1 MLDYVG
7 KSLLFFFNE
16 TGLILRLFSK
26 TLLSILG
33 GQLHWRNFKQQVVH
47 LGYDSVSIL
56 CITAFF
62 IGMVFAM
69 QITKEFLKYGA
80 GNVVGGVMAIAI
92 WRELAPVL
100 SAVIVCGRVGAA
112 ITAEIGSMQ
121 VTEQVEAI
129 KSFGVDEINYL
140 VSPRV
145 WAIAFI
151 LPILVIFF
159 DIIAL
164 LGSYFMACKV
174 MGINDQI
181 FYNAVQQMPKLID
194 LSGGLIKAGVFGATI
209 GLIAC
214 HKGLN
219 TQGGALGVGIST
231 TKAVVISLLTVFILN
246 YFLSLIIY

>member
-7 KSLLFFFNE
+7 KSLLYFFNE
-16 TGLILRLFSK
+16 TGVILRLFGRI
-26 TLLSILG
+26 TLNILSG
-33 GQLHWRNFKQQVVH
+33 KLHWKNFKQQVVH
-47 LGYDSVSIL
+47 LGYDSINII

-80 GNVVGGVMAIAI
+80 GNVVGGVIAIAV

-100 SAVIVCGRVGAA
+100 SAVIVSGRVGAA
-112 ITAEIGSMQ
+112 ITAELGSMQ
-121 VTEQVEAI
+121 VTEQVDAV
-129 KSFGVDEINYL
+129 KSFGVNEVNYL

-145 WAIAFI
+145 WSITFV
-151 LPILVIFF
+151 LPLLVILF
-159 DIIAL
+159 DIIAII
-164 LGSYFMACKV
+164 GSYIMSCKV
-174 MGINDQI
+174 MGINDVV
-181 FYNAVQQMPKLID
+181 FYNAVRQMPKTID
-194 LSGGLIKAGVFGATI
+194 LTGGLIKSAVFGTAI

-214 HKGLN
+214 HKGMS

-231 TKAVVISLLTVFILN
+231 TKAVVTSLLTVFILN